1 MHSNAYIRSV
11 QRGEQVS
18 HQGIARVRTSG
29 ETGGFRC
36 AWLLTL
42 ICALLIMS
50 ARFAVAQGASGN
62 PQTYSLS
69 GTVVNSATGEGVP
82 RAMVRT
88 NGNVQRNTWSDTDGH
103 FQFDGLPPSQVTVT
117 AQKPGFFNDQDA
129 NGPTSSWITIGANSG
144 GITIKLIP
152 QSAIYGRVT
161 DSSGLPIEH
170 MPMRLT
176 ARSIRDGRKRWEPR
190 GMTETDEDGHYRFA
204 GLMPGT
210 YYLAAGP
217 RQGELQLMAAGEKQK
232 SGFPHLYYPGVPELA
247 SAAAIQLVSGAQSEA
262 DFSLSAVPVYQVSGV
277 VSGHSPDQG
286 VGFQV
291 LTPSGD
297 EVSVPTNFNMETGV
311 FTLEDIPAGS
321 YLLRALSQL
330 SLQPLRA
337 EARIAVAANMEGVH
351 LALAP
356 AVSIPIVVRM
366 DTHASSGG
374 GPSATN
380 LQRPPVSVHLIPQ
393 DITVGELFSTAE
405 PNGNGIMLQN
415 VDFGTYTVDLRP
427 LPPWY
432 VQSASYGQMN
442 LLYDDITVSP
452 GQSYPMDVVLRD
464 DGATLSGTLKSSSGT
479 PQRVNV
485 VILAQPASK
494 LGAHTLPGITDTFN
508 LSGLAPG
515 DYLVFAFDRLDGLE
529 YSNPDVMDAYA
540 SQASHVTL
548 TAGQQ
553 AQVQVDLIHLG
564 KKD

>member
-1 MHSNAYIRSV
+1 
-11 QRGEQVS
+11 
-18 HQGIARVRTSG
+18 
-29 ETGGFRC
+29 
-36 AWLLTL
+36 
-42 ICALLIMS
+42 MS
-50 ARFAVAQGASGN
+50 PRFATAQGTSGN

-69 GTVVNSATGEGVP
+69 GTVVNSATGEGIP

-88 NGNVQRNTWSDTDGH
+88 NGNLQRNTWSDTDGH

-117 AQKPGFFNDQDA
+117 AQKPGFFHDQDA
-129 NGPTSSWITIGANSG
+129 NGPASNWITIGSNSS
-144 GITIKLIP
+144 GIAIKLIP

-161 DSSGLPIEH
+161 DSTGQPIEH

-176 ARSIRDGRKRWEPR
+176 ARSIRDGRRRWEPR
-190 GMTETDEDGHYRFA
+190 GMTETDEDGRYRFA
-204 GLMPGT
+204 GLMPGA
-210 YYLAAGP
+210 YYLAVGP

-232 SGFPHLYYPGVPELA
+232 NGFPHMYYPGVPDFS
-247 SAAAIQLVSGAQSEA
+247 SAAPIQLASGAQSEA
-262 DFSLSAVPVYQVSGV
+262 DFSLGTVPVYQVSGV
-277 VSGHSPDQG
+277 VSGHSLDQG

-311 FTLEDIPAGS
+311 FTLDDIPAGS

-337 EARIAVAANMEGVH
+337 EARIAVASNMDGVR

-356 AVSIPIVVRM
+356 AVSIPIVVRL
-366 DTHASSGG
+366 DAHASSSGVS
-374 GPSATN
+374 SATN

-393 DITVGELFSTAE
+393 DTTVGELFSIAE

-415 VDFGTYTVDLRP
+415 VDFGTYTVDIRP
-427 LPPWY
+427 LSPWY
-432 VQSASYGQMN
+432 VQSASYGQTN
-442 LLYDDITVSP
+442 VLYDDITVSP
-452 GQSYPMDVVLRD
+452 SQSYPMDIVLRD
-464 DGATLSGTLKSSSGT
+464 DGATLSGTLKPSGGT
-479 PQRVNV
+479 PQRANV

-494 LGAHTLPGITDTFN
+494 LGAHALQGITDSFS

-515 DYLVFAFDRLDGLE
+515 DYLIFAFDRVDGLE

-540 SQASHVTL
+540 SQAAHVTL

-553 AQVQVDLIHLG
+553 AQVQVDLIHAG

>member
-1 MHSNAYIRSV
+1 MHSDAYLRSM
-11 QRGEQVS
+11 QSDKQLAPSGAARIGKPGGNRGLRF
-18 HQGIARVRTSG
+18 A
-29 ETGGFRC
+29 C
-36 AWLLTL
+36 LLTL
-42 ICALLIMS
+42 LCSLALMRT
-50 ARFAVAQGASGN
+50 RFAIAQGTSGN
-62 PQTYSLS
+62 QQTYSLS

-129 NGPTSSWITIGANSG
+129 NGPASNWITIGSNSG

-161 DSSGLPIEH
+161 DSAGQPIEH
-170 MPMRLT
+170 MPLRLT
-176 ARSIRDGRKRWEPR
+176 ARTVHEGRKRWEPR
-190 GMTETDEDGHYRFA
+190 GMSETDEDGHYRFA

-217 RQGELQLMAAGEKQK
+217 RQGELQLLAAGEKQK
-232 SGFPHLYYPGVPELA
+232 IGFPHLYYPGVPDFA
-247 SAAAIQLVSGAQSEA
+247 SAAPIQLASGAQSEA
-262 DFSLSAVPVYQVSGV
+262 DFSLGAVPVYQVSGV

-311 FTLEDIPAGS
+311 FTLDDIPAGS

-337 EARIAVAANMEGVH
+337 EARIAVASNMDGVH

-356 AVSIPIVVRM
+356 AVSIPIAVRL
-366 DTHASSGG
+366 DAHASSTGV
-374 GPSATN
+374 STATN
-380 LQRPPVSVHLIPQ
+380 PQRPPVSVHLLPQ
-393 DITVGELFSTAE
+393 DITVGELFSTSE
-405 PNGNGIMLQN
+405 PNGSGIMLQN
-415 VDFGTYTVDLRP
+415 VDFGTYTADIKP

-432 VQSASYGQMN
+432 VQAASYGQTN
-442 LLYDDITVSP
+442 VLYDDIAILP
-452 GQSYPMDVVLRD
+452 GQSYPMEIVLRD
-464 DGATLSGTLKSSSGT
+464 DGATISGTLKSSAGT
-479 PQRVNV
+479 LQRINI

-494 LGAHTLPGITDTFN
+494 LGAHTLQGITDSFS
-508 LSGLAPG
+508 LGGLAPG
-515 DYLVFAFDRLDGLE
+515 DYLVFAFDRIDGLE

-540 SQASHVTL
+540 SQAAHVTL

-553 AQVQVDLIHLG
+553 AQVQVDVIHAG